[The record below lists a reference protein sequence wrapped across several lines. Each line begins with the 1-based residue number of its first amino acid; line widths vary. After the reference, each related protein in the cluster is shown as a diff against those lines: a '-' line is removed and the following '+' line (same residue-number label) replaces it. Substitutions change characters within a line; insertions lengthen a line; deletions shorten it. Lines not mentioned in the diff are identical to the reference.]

1 MILPP
6 TDKPVAPPLRC
17 RECNAVIYGLGC
29 PKCLMAK
36 SMAEIVRQ
44 QATYVLPAVEGRRLV
59 PLARWRSGGY
69 HIALYGHNTQAF
81 CGKSLRGASKFHV
94 EYKYIGKGKPYE
106 PCEDCMSVFK
116 KAVDAAVVDDNS
128 LQADRITEL
137 YRNKE

>member
-1 MILPP
+1 MMPP
-6 TDKPVAPPLRC
+6 SDKPVAPPLRC
-17 RECNAVIYGLGC
+17 KECGAVVKGLGC
-29 PKCLMAK
+29 PICLMRK

-59 PLARWRSGGY
+59 PLARWRSGEY

-94 EYKYIGKGKPYE
+94 EYKYIGSVTYE
-106 PCEDCMSVFK
+106 TCRDCMSMFK

-128 LQADRITEL
+128 LQAERITEL
-137 YRNKE
+137 YGNEPK

>member
-1 MILPP
+1 M
-6 TDKPVAPPLRC
+6 APPLRC
-17 RECNAVIYGLGC
+17 RECNAIIHGLGC
-29 PKCLMAK
+29 PACLMRK

-106 PCEDCMSVFK
+106 ACESCMSMFK

-137 YRNKE
+137 YGNKE